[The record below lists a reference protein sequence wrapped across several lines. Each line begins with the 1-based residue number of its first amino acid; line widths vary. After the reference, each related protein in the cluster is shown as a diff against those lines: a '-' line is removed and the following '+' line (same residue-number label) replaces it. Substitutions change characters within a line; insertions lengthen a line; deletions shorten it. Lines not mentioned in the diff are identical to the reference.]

1 MIHAYHVIFSTYGF
15 WLPNDPR
22 GSWSDFVGAW
32 ELYTYGRATK
42 VYTRRSSAQDP
53 HDHAL
58 RREAKNALK
67 YPPVQITGL
76 QARAV
81 ARGFTRYIDHS
92 NMTVWACSILPDHV
106 HLVYYR
112 MNRLAERI
120 VNQLKGAA
128 TKQLARENLHPL
140 AQYAVP
146 DRRPPKIWTRGLWKV
161 FLNSEQAILRAI
173 QYVEENPVMAG
184 KRTQNWKFVLPFP
197 ATRSAP

>member
-32 ELYTYGRATK
+32 ELYKYGPATK

-53 HDHAL
+53 HDHSL
-58 RREAKNALK
+58 RQEAKLALK
-67 YPPVQITGL
+67 YPPVQFTGL

-92 NMTVWACSILPDHV
+92 NLTVWACSILPDHV

-112 MNRLAERI
+112 TNRLAERI

-128 TKQLARENLHPL
+128 TKQITAEGIHPFAEHAR
-140 AQYAVP
+140 Q
-146 DRRPPKIWTRGLWKV
+146 DGRIPKMWARGLCKV
-161 FLNSEQAILRAI
+161 FLNSEGAILRAI
-173 QYVEENPVMAG
+173 EYVEQNPVIAG
-184 KRTQNWKFVLPFP
+184 KRVQDWNFVLPFP
-197 ATRSAP
+197 STRSAP